1 MRANVFSLKG
11 ILEQRQQWVVPVYQ
25 RHYEWEVE
33 EGKQLPKIWD
43 DLRENLK
50 EKTIERPDN
59 LGRLPHYFW
68 AIISYAPSN
77 QAFGVVPQRFLV
89 DGQQRITTF
98 QLMLSA
104 MRWVAHD
111 YQLSRLLDVIDSYIH
126 NEHGSS
132 MADKDRERFKLWPS
146 NYDRKL
152 YQNIVENTPDNLKNS
167 QQRFFFKNGKIKFR
181 SAGEETPK
189 LLRAYWYLYQ
199 NMSILVQERKEEG
212 ETPAKILDEL
222 LDGFLKG
229 FNVVLIELDPTDDA
243 QEIFASLNGLGKP
256 LSPFDIIRNDVF
268 HRAQKANE
276 DSEALFGEKWQQFE
290 QPFWTQQVRQGRS
303 WRARADHLI
312 AHTVVAETAR
322 EVNVGKVSAEYQQYV
337 RERSFQGVSE
347 ELGMLLSHASTYR
360 AIEEKGGIF
369 ARIGEFLQLWD
380 MSTFHPLILWINA
393 QPLGDDDKYGLLNSI
408 EAYIVRREL
417 CGLTSKNYNKVVT
430 GAIRYARGQD
440 DPLIAV
446 IEYLSS
452 LSGDASRIPADAEVE
467 EACARHPIDAIT
479 RGTRGRLYYILR
491 QIEYEKRTKFDEAVL
506 STEDITVE
514 HIMPKNWK
522 KNWPLPNGTISPYLH
537 GWEALGDPDLDDETK
552 RLITKREELIST
564 LGNLTLITGARNTSI
579 GNASWELKREH
590 LSDSLL
596 VLNREVVTSETWD
609 EAAIERRAADLA
621 ETINKI
627 WRRPIVPQYPTPA

>member
-43 DLRENLK
+43 DLRENLE
-50 EKTIERPDN
+50 EKAIERPDN
-59 LGRLPHYFW
+59 QGRLPHYFG
-68 AIISYAPSN
+68 AIISYAPGN

-111 YQLSRLLDVIDSYIH
+111 HQLSHLLDVIDSYIH

-152 YQNIVENTPDNLKNS
+152 YQDIVKNAPGDLKSS

-189 LLRAYWYLYQ
+189 LLRAYWFLYQ
-199 NMSILVQERKEEG
+199 NMSILVQERKEES
-212 ETPAKILDEL
+212 EAPAKILSEL
-222 LDGFLKG
+222 LDGIIKG

-276 DSEALFGEKWQQFE
+276 DSETLFDEKWQQFE
-290 QPFWTQQVRQGRS
+290 QPFWTQQVRQGRRE
-303 WRARADHLI
+303 RARADHLI

-337 RERSFQGVSE
+337 REYPFQDVSE
-347 ELGMLLSHASTYR
+347 ELEMLLSHASTYR

-369 ARIGEFLQLWD
+369 AKIGEFLQLWD

-393 QPLGDDDKYGLLNSI
+393 QPLEDDDKCGLLDSI

-430 GAIRYARGQD
+430 GVIKYAREQSN
-440 DPLIAV
+440 PLIAV

-467 EACARHPIDAIT
+467 EECARRSIDDI
-479 RGTRGRLYYILR
+479 TRGRLYYILQ
-491 QIEYEKRTKFDEAVL
+491 QIEHEKRTKFHEAVL

-514 HIMPKNWK
+514 HVMPKHWK
-522 KNWPLPNGTISPYLH
+522 ENWPLPNGTISPYLH
-537 GWEALGDPDLDDETK
+537 GWETLGDPNLDDETK
-552 RLITKREELIST
+552 RLITKREKLIST

-590 LSDSLL
+590 LSSSLL
-596 VLNREVVTSETWD
+596 ALNREVVTSETWD
-609 EAAIERRAADLA
+609 EAAIERRTADLA
-621 ETINKI
+621 QTINKI
-627 WRRPIVPQYPTPA
+627 WKRPIVPQYPTLA